1 MTSLYIQ
8 GDADTASSPYQ
19 LQLEVTAIPT
29 SSEIYQIKVVFGIR
43 AEIQRLHYS
52 MIVFNQLDVESSKLY
67 TLVYER
73 VDFTKDGGSYQF

>member
-8 GDADTASSPYQ
+8 GDADTASNPYQ